1 MIHSPPLQL
10 SPPLHYLQCSVPGG
24 WDWREGDNPFA
35 VFVNA
40 NDSPFALI
48 IKPKLYPPF
57 NEVWIYHLQQS
68 YNASHLVG
76 LPWLAH
82 TVPHTIQ
89 PCCMYWTW
97 GKIRESAPKE
107 LVLVVPGCS
116 LPKDWPCVVPTRA
129 HSLTRARAHTRTH
142 NTGTKQYP
150 PQLKDNRSKQLHIQK
165 IKQTFV

>member
-1 MIHSPPLQL
+1 MLDKTVHNWLVCAKHLTYWRYLATQAFSRFLIFLPSMKDKWTGALLFAQYNDTQPPLQL

-57 NEVWIYHLQQS
+57 NEVWIYNLEQS
-68 YNASHLVG
+68 YNASDLVG

-97 GKIRESAPKE
+97 ETIRESAPKE
-107 LVLVVPGCS
+107 LVLVVPGAS
-116 LPKDWPCVVPTRA
+116 L
-129 HSLTRARAHTRTH
+129 
-142 NTGTKQYP
+142 
-150 PQLKDNRSKQLHIQK
+150 
-165 IKQTFV
+165 